1 MKAVVVTI
9 SDGCA
14 SGARP
19 DLSGQALRRLLG
31 RNGWELS
38 RFEVVP
44 DEVKRIADTVVR
56 LSRSEADLIVTSGGT
71 GIAERDVTPE
81 AVRPLLEKEIPGI
94 AELMRLRGLE
104 KTEFAAVSRSLA
116 GVLNGTLVL
125 CLPGSP
131 RGAADSLSAVIKL
144 LPHLVD
150 LLRGNTEHGAST

>member
-1 MKAVVVTI
+1 MRAAVLTI

-19 DLSGQALRRLLG
+19 DLSGQALRRMLG
-31 RNGWELS
+31 QNGWEVS
-38 RFEVVP
+38 RSEVVP
-44 DEVKRIADTVVR
+44 DELKSIAETVVK
-56 LSRSEADLIVTSGGT
+56 LSRSGVDLIVTTGGT
-71 GIAERDVTPE
+71 GIAARDVTPE
-81 AVRPLLEKEIPGI
+81 AVRPLLDKEIPGV

-116 GVLNGTLVL
+116 GVVKGTLVL

-131 RGAADSLSAVIKL
+131 RGAADSLSAVTRL

-150 LLRGNTEHGAST
+150 LLHGKTGHGAS